1 MMAIWVLLAKT
12 RVPAELIRSSE
23 TYGVLAQAPF
33 DIAAEFLPNLLQQAD
48 RRLGELSAG
57 GLPMRAEFAAILH
70 RSVVIRRLLAR
81 AQKVALRSVPVLIEG
96 ESGTGKALLARAIH
110 AASPCRKGCLMR
122 WMVLGERGWADQAMF
137 PARQILTAQ
146 FNWRPQGDSN
156 PCYRR
161 ERAVSSASRRWGQ
174 KRRKEQT
181 VSIDGWG
188 WWSQAG
194 SNRRP
199 PACHAGA
206 LPAELWPHNFRETQF

>member
-1 MMAIWVLLAKT
+1 MLARTGTALALHPVTLSSPIDVGEIDQAARQVLNELTAGLSPGLALMFHLSPGTLTIMMAIWVLLAKT

-137 PARQILTAQ
+137 PARQILTA
-146 FNWRPQGDSN
+146 
-156 PCYRR
+156 
-161 ERAVSSASRRWGQ
+161 
-174 KRRKEQT
+174 
-181 VSIDGWG
+181 
-188 WWSQAG
+188 
-194 SNRRP
+194 
-199 PACHAGA
+199 
-206 LPAELWPHNFRETQF
+206 